1 MKTPRNPA
9 PSQHHWNKTLARHI
23 RQPIS
28 IFFDIDLAATRLRT
42 YTAPMNPIAHLVS
55 PTSSATE
62 QLAAFC
68 KATGDALRL
77 DILRVLRNDSFGV
90 LELARIFAM
99 RQSGMSHHLK
109 VLANAGLVSTRRE
122 GNSIFYRRS
131 LPDTGQPWYGVHSQL
146 LDGLDAL
153 PLEPALIE
161 AITDVHSQ
169 RADLSRQFFA
179 RFTDGTPAQQ
189 DLIAH
194 FGLYREPLLS
204 LIDGLALPAHA
215 LALEVGPGEG
225 GFLPD
230 LASRFEKVVG
240 LDNAPSMLDRARQQ
254 CAEAGLTNVEC
265 LLADALLPQPLAPA
279 DCLVCNMVLHH
290 MPAPAEAL
298 KRFTS
303 LIKPGGSLILT
314 ELCSHNQSWVR
325 DTCGD
330 LWLGFDQLDLSYWAG
345 EAGLVPGNSL
355 YIGLRNGFQ
364 IQLQQFSKPIIDNLF
379 PTEGTAA

>member
-1 MKTPRNPA
+1 MNSIVQIA
-9 PSQHHWNKTLARHI
+9 PSA
-23 RQPIS
+23 
-28 IFFDIDLAATRLRT
+28 
-42 YTAPMNPIAHLVS
+42 
-55 PTSSATE
+55 SSASE
-62 QLAAFC
+62 QLAAFF
-68 KATGDALRL
+68 KAAGDVLRL

-109 VLANAGLVSTRRE
+109 VLANAGLVTTRRE

-131 LPDTGQPWYGVHSQL
+131 LPDANQPWHGLHAQL
-146 LDGLDAL
+146 LSGVDAL
-153 PLEPALIE
+153 PLEPALIA
-161 AITDVHSQ
+161 AISEVHSQ

-179 RFTDGTPAQQ
+179 RFAKG
-189 DLIAH
+189 
-194 FGLYREPLLS
+194 
-204 LIDGLALPAHA
+204 

-230 LASRFEKVVG
+230 LASRFDQVVG

-254 CAEAGLTNVEC
+254 CADAGLSNVEC
-265 LLADALLPQPLAPA
+265 LLADALVPQSLPLA

-290 MPAPAEAL
+290 MPAPADAL

-303 LIKPGGSLILT
+303 LLKPGGSLILT
-314 ELCSHNQSWVR
+314 ELCSHDQSWVR

-330 LWLGFDQLDLSYWAG
+330 LWLGFDQQDLNYWAR
-345 EAGLVPGNSL
+345 EAGLLPGNSL

-364 IQLQQFSKPIIDNLF
+364 IQLQQFTKPILDPFF
-379 PTEGTAA
+379 PTEGIAA

>member
-1 MKTPRNPA
+1 M
-9 PSQHHWNKTLARHI
+9 
-23 RQPIS
+23 
-28 IFFDIDLAATRLRT
+28 RT
-42 YTAPMNPIAHLVS
+42 YTACMNHIVHITPPV
-55 PTSSATE
+55 SSATE

-68 KATGDALRL
+68 KATGDVLRL

-109 VLANAGLVSTRRE
+109 VLANAGLVMTRRE

-131 LPDTGQPWYGVHSQL
+131 LPDTSQPWHGVHSQL
-146 LDGLDAL
+146 LEGLDAL
-153 PLEPALIE
+153 ALDSALVE
-161 AITDVHSQ
+161 AITEVHSQ

-179 RFTDGTPAQQ
+179 RFSDGTPAQQ

-204 LIDGLALPAHA
+204 LIDGLTLPARA
-215 LALEVGPGEG
+215 LALEIGPGEG

-230 LASRFEKVVG
+230 LASRFEQVVG

-254 CAEAGLTNVEC
+254 CADAGLANVEC
-265 LLADALLPQPLAPA
+265 LLADALLPASLLPPSLAPA

-298 KRFTS
+298 KRFAR

-364 IQLQQFSKPIIDNLF
+364 IQLQQFSKPIIDHLF

>member
-1 MKTPRNPA
+1 MN
-9 PSQHHWNKTLARHI
+9 TLA
-23 RQPIS
+23 Q
-28 IFFDIDLAATRLRT
+28 LAPPAT
-42 YTAPMNPIAHLVS
+42 S
-55 PTSSATE
+55 PTE
-62 QLAAFC
+62 HLAAFF

-90 LELARIFAM
+90 LELARLFAM

-109 VLANAGLVSTRRE
+109 VLANASLVSTRRE

-131 LPDTGQPWYGVHSQL
+131 LPDAQQPWYSVHNEL
-146 LDGLDAL
+146 LKGLDAL
-153 PLEPALIE
+153 PLEPHLAT
-161 AITDVHSQ
+161 AITEVHSQ

-179 RFTDGTPAQQ
+179 RFADGTAAQQ

-194 FGLYREPLLS
+194 FGLYREPLLG
-204 LIDGLALPAHA
+204 LIDSLTLPARA

-230 LASRFEKVVG
+230 LAARFDQVVG
-240 LDNAPSMLDRARQQ
+240 LDNAPSMLERARQQ
-254 CAEAGLTNVEC
+254 CAEARLTNVEC
-265 LLADALLPQPLAPA
+265 VLADALVAQSLPAA

-298 KRFTS
+298 KRFAA

-314 ELCSHNQSWVR
+314 ELCSHDQSWVR

-330 LWLGFDQLDLSYWAG
+330 LWLGFDQIDLSYWAT
-345 EAGLVPGNSL
+345 EAGLEPGNSL

-364 IQLQQFSKPIIDNLF
+364 IQLQQFTKPIIDYVF

>member
-1 MKTPRNPA
+1 
-9 PSQHHWNKTLARHI
+9 
-23 RQPIS
+23 
-28 IFFDIDLAATRLRT
+28 
-42 YTAPMNPIAHLVS
+42 MNQIAHIA
-55 PTSSATE
+55 PPASSATE

-68 KATGDALRL
+68 KATGDVLRL

-90 LELARIFAM
+90 LELAKIFAM

-131 LPDTGQPWYGVHSQL
+131 LPDANQPWHGVHSQL
-146 LDGLDAL
+146 LGGIDAL
-153 PLEPALIE
+153 PLETPLAE
-161 AITDVHSQ
+161 AIADVHSQ

-194 FGLYREPLLS
+194 FGLYREPLLG
-204 LIDGLALPAHA
+204 LIDNLNLPTRA

-240 LDNAPSMLDRARQQ
+240 LDNAPSMLERARQQ
-254 CAEAGLTNVEC
+254 CADAGLDNVEC
-265 LLADALLPQPLAPA
+265 LLADALQPLTLAPA

-298 KRFTS
+298 KRFAS
-303 LIKPGGSLILT
+303 LMKPGGSLILT

-364 IQLQQFSKPIIDNLF
+364 IQLQQFSKPLIEHVF

>member
-1 MKTPRNPA
+1 
-9 PSQHHWNKTLARHI
+9 
-23 RQPIS
+23 
-28 IFFDIDLAATRLRT
+28 
-42 YTAPMNPIAHLVS
+42 MNSIAHLVS
-55 PTSSATE
+55 PAASATE

-68 KATGDALRL
+68 KATGDVLRL
-77 DILRVLRNDSFGV
+77 DILRVLRNDSFAV
-90 LELARIFAM
+90 LELARIFDM

-131 LPDTGQPWYGVHSQL
+131 LPDNAQPWHSVHSQL
-146 LDGLDAL
+146 LEGLDAL
-153 PLEPALIE
+153 TLEAPLAA
-161 AITDVHSQ
+161 AITEVHSQ

-194 FGLYREPLLS
+194 FGLYREPLLG
-204 LIDGLALPAHA
+204 LIDGLALPARA

-230 LASRFEKVVG
+230 LASRFDRVVG
-240 LDNAPSMLDRARQQ
+240 LDNAPSMLERARQQ
-254 CAEAGLTNVEC
+254 CAEAGLGNVEC
-265 LLADALLPQPLAPA
+265 VLADALLPQSLAPA

-298 KRFTS
+298 QRFAR

-314 ELCSHNQSWVR
+314 ELCSHDQSWVR
-325 DTCGD
+325 DVCGD
-330 LWLGFDQLDLSYWAG
+330 LWLGFDQLDLSYWAS

-364 IQLQQFSKPIIDNLF
+364 IQLQQFSKPLIEHVF